1 MGEGKGEGRG
11 DVKKSESSA
20 NLAEEVERG
29 SWDNQCDFFLSCL
42 GYAVGL
48 GNVWRFPYLCYEH
61 GGVTFLIA
69 YVVCLLV
76 SGLPLFFLE
85 LSLGQWA
92 GKGPLKLFGRMAP
105 ASKGLGYGM
114 LIISFLVVIYYNMII
129 AWTLFY
135 TVAGFS
141 AELPWQ
147 FCGNTSLTSPDCF
160 QRDQEKA
167 CFNQSDSM
175 TFWQKQ
181 CTEVADLCNSFD
193 YTRVGSRDDMGRLT
207 CFNGT
212 NEDGTDR
219 NVDLNN
225 VYTRVS
231 PSEDYFKRTML
242 GLEEDTTWENIGGLR
257 WQLVL
262 CLAVAWV
269 IVCLCLIKGVQSSG
283 KVVYFTALFP
293 YLVLVILLIR
303 GATLDGA
310 YDGIIFYV
318 YPTAEK
324 LEGLKNIGVWS
335 AAATQIFFS
344 LGPSFGGLITLSSYN
359 KFSNNCQRD
368 ALLIAFANCGTSIFA
383 GFVIFSII
391 GFMAKQAALPVAE
404 VIKGGTGLAF
414 IAYPEAV
421 TQMPFPQ
428 IWSFLFFFMLITLG
442 LDSQFTMTETIT
454 TAVMDQYPHLREH
467 KGKVVTGASFV
478 GFLMGLTMCTK
489 GGLFMFELINWYSA
503 SFGLL
508 VCAITEVIL
517 VIWVY
522 GHKRFFDNIAEMG
535 LKMPMVMKG
544 YWLSMWAVVTPAVL
558 TFVLIM
564 TFVQYT
570 PAYSASYS
578 QEKYVFPPWVQAM
591 GWGMALLP
599 IMAIVAGA
607 GFQVWNRKKNMKPTD
622 LRSMFQ
628 PNEKWCSQEASS
640 AGRKALALENQPYL
654 GNTNEG
660 FTYTYQGQAVSSKM

>member
-1 MGEGKGEGRG
+1 MG
-11 DVKKSESSA
+11 
-20 NLAEEVERG
+20 
-29 SWDNQCDFFLSCL
+29 NQCDFFLSCL

-135 TVAGFS
+135 TVAGLS

-147 FCGNTSLTSPDCF
+147 FCGNTTLTSPDCF
-160 QRDQEKA
+160 QRDQEMA
-167 CFNQSDSM
+167 CFNTSNSD
-175 TFWQKQ
+175 TFWNKQ
-181 CTEVADLCNSFD
+181 CTPVEDLCLHFN
-193 YTRVGSRDDMGRLT
+193 YTRVGERDDSERLT
-207 CFNGT
+207 CSNGT
-212 NEDGTDR
+212 H

-225 VYTRVS
+225 VYARVS

-242 GLEEDTTWENIGGLR
+242 GLEEDTSWSDLGGLK

-262 CLAVAWV
+262 CLAAAWT

-310 YDGIIFYV
+310 YDGIIFYA

-324 LEGLKNIGVWS
+324 LANLQNIGVW
-335 AAATQIFFS
+335 ADAATQIFYS
-344 LGPSFGGLITLSSYN
+344 LGPSFGGLITLASYN
-359 KFSNNCQRD
+359 KFTNNCHRD
-368 ALLIAFANCGTSIFA
+368 AILIAFANCGTSIFA

-391 GFMAKQAALPVAE
+391 GFMAKQAALPVEE

-421 TQMPFPQ
+421 IQMPVPQ
-428 IWSFLFFFMLITLG
+428 LWSFLFFGMLITLG
-442 LDSQFTMTETIT
+442 LDSQFTMTETVT
-454 TAVMDQYPHLREH
+454 TAIMDQFPNLRNH
-467 KGKVVTGASFV
+467 KGKVVIAASIL
-478 GFLMGLTMCTK
+478 GFILGLTMCTR
-489 GGLFMFELINWYSA
+489 GGIFMFELINWYSA
-503 SFGLL
+503 SWGLL
-508 VCAITEVIL
+508 ICAITEIL
-517 VIWVY
+517 IVMY
-522 GHKRFFDNIAEMG
+522 GYGYKNFMENLEEMG
-535 LKMPMVMKG
+535 LNIPTFMKY
-544 YWLSMWAVVTPAVL
+544 YWLSMWMVVTPLVL
-558 TFVLIM
+558 IFVPIM
-564 TFVQYT
+564 TFVQYS
-570 PAYSASYS
+570 PAYSPSYT
-578 QEKYVFPPWVQAM
+578 QEDYVFPAAVQFM
-591 GWGMALLP
+591 GWLMAFVAVAL
-599 IMAIVAGA
+599 IIVGA
-607 GFQVWNRKKNMKPTD
+607 VLQYFKRKRNGKPTD
-622 LRSMFQ
+622 LRSMTS
-628 PNEKWCSQEASS
+628 PNEKWGS
-640 AGRKALALENQPYL
+640 ALVTNAVKKPKGLDNQTYMKDEYYTKYSEEN
-654 GNTNEG
+654 
-660 FTYTYQGQAVSSKM
+660 TY

>member
-1 MGEGKGEGRG
+1 MGSQGPDTGWRGPAFQLSCFRQRSQEKMGVGKGEGRAAE
-11 DVKKSESSA
+11 DKKTLNED
-20 NLAEEVERG
+20 EVERG

-135 TVAGFS
+135 TVAGLS

-147 FCGNTSLTSPDCF
+147 YCGNTTLTSPDCF
-160 QRDQEKA
+160 QRDQELA
-167 CFNQSDSM
+167 CFNASDSS
-175 TFWQKQ
+175 TFWNKT
-181 CTEVADLCNSFD
+181 CTPVQQLCLHFNFS
-193 YTRVGSRDDMGRLT
+193 RVGERDNSGRLT

-212 NEDGTDR
+212 QD
-219 NVDLNN
+219 VDLNN
-225 VYTRVS
+225 VYARVS
-231 PSEDYFKRTML
+231 PSEDYFKRTIL
-242 GLEEDTTWENIGGLR
+242 GLEEDTTWENVGGLR

-262 CLAVAWV
+262 SLAIAWL

-310 YDGIIFYV
+310 YDRILFYV
-318 YPTAEK
+318 YPTQEK
-324 LEGLKNIGVWS
+324 LQGLLNINVWS
-335 AAATQIFFS
+335 AAATQIFYS
-344 LGPSFGGLITLSSYN
+344 LGPSFGGLITLASYN
-359 KFSNNCQRD
+359 KFSNNCHRD
-368 ALLIAFANCGTSIFA
+368 AMLIAFANCGTSIFA

-391 GFMAKQAALPVAE
+391 GFMAKQAALPVGE

-421 TQMPFPQ
+421 TQMPVPQ
-428 IWSFLFFFMLITLG
+428 LWSFLFFFMLITLG

-454 TAVMDQYPHLREH
+454 TAVMDQSPHLREH
-467 KGKVVTGASFV
+467 KGKVVIGASV
-478 GFLMGLTMCTK
+478 IGFLMGLTMCTN
-489 GGLFMFELINWYSA
+489 GV
-503 SFGLL
+503 L
-508 VCAITEVIL
+508 VM
-517 VIWVY
+517 WVY
-522 GHKRFFDNIAEMG
+522 GHQRFFDNIAEMG
-535 LKMPMVMKG
+535 IKIPMVLKG
-544 YWLSMWAVVTPAVL
+544 YWLAMWKVVTPLVL
-558 TFVLIM
+558 FFVLIM

-570 PAYSASYS
+570 PAYSASYT
-578 QEKYVFPPWVQAM
+578 QESYTFPAWVQAM
-591 GWGMALLP
+591 GWMMALLP
-599 IMAIVAGA
+599 IVAIILGA
-607 GFQVWNRKKNMKPTD
+607 FYQRWNRNRNMKPTD
-622 LRSMFQ
+622 MRSMFT
-628 PNEKWCSQEASS
+628 PNEKWCSQQQSS
-640 AGRKALALENQPYL
+640 AGKKALALENASQYM

-660 FTYTYQGQAVSSKM
+660 FTYKYQGESVSSHM